1 MESNMFNY
9 EELAL
14 LVSAKAVSKGVP
26 RTELVSMAGTCMAEF
41 YWSDLPA
48 WEYRIDTLVLCGYL
62 TRSSPGHVEITA
74 KGRDAAEDGLGQLK
88 SYLNNITAD
97 WELVA

>member
-1 MESNMFNY
+1 MFSY

-14 LVSAKAVSKGVP
+14 LVSAQAAGKATP
-26 RTELVSMAGTCMAEF
+26 RTELVSMAGPCMAEF

-74 KGRDAAEDGLGQLK
+74 KGRDAAEGGLGQLK
-88 SYLNNITAD
+88 HFLHNITAD
-97 WELVA
+97 WEQVA